1 MLTGTTTYSNCAEQV
16 CQMSAITHVYSLNY
30 LKWPG
35 LFPCETKNS
44 QDVVCCEFLPVVN
57 LVI

>member
-1 MLTGTTTYSNCAEQV
+1 
-16 CQMSAITHVYSLNY
+16 MSAITHVYSLNY

-35 LFPCETKNS
+35 LFSCETKNS